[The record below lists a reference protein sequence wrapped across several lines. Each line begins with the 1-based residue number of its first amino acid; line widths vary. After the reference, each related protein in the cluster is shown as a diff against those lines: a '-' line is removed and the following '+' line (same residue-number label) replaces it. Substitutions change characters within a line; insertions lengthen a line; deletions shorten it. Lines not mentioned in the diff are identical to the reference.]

1 VPSLRRSRP
10 SHGFRQ
16 PLVSSLPRCL
26 FPCQDPCCPRR
37 SSCLYKSL
45 CRLPLI
51 GHGLPES
58 YARASLSRGRHW
70 THQQHGQV
78 AVLCPGHRKPE
89 IPDRRPL
96 LFAFNLHRWCREMYR
111 CTAAGTHTHRHP
123 QGFYLAVKHVTM
135 RMFTARMLHV
145 FASVTSPGIFVHLTH
160 MHRPFGSRC
169 QDLHMVG
176 PSCVSMPG
184 RAHAI
189 MKRTG
194 STEPKSNYRFE
205 LP

>member
-1 VPSLRRSRP
+1 MGKSPFCALGIESP
-10 SHGFRQ
+10 
-16 PLVSSLPRCL
+16 
-26 FPCQDPCCPRR
+26 
-37 SSCLYKSL
+37 KSL
-45 CRLPLI
+45 TD
-51 GHGLPES
+51 
-58 YARASLSRGRHW
+58 ARCCLLSICIDC
-70 THQQHGQV
+70 
-78 AVLCPGHRKPE
+78 AVK
-89 IPDRRPL
+89 
-96 LFAFNLHRWCREMYR
+96 
-111 CTAAGTHTHRHP
+111 CTGAQLQTHTHRHP
-123 QGFYLAVKHVTM
+123 QGFYLAVKHVTV
-135 RMFTARMLHV
+135 RMFTARMLHD

-189 MKRTG
+189 VKRAG